1 MQRVNGEMP
10 LKANTATTVRWVT
23 TENPRSALAGVILS
37 FTTNGG
43 LTWEPMVLQNPI
55 AATPER
61 RYG

>member
-1 MQRVNGEMP
+1 MP